1 MPGTLPR
8 PRLVVAAPAIPFL
21 CHEDEWTGNLVR
33 LPACL
38 LAAGRLVGRGG
49 GYSST
54 WYCWRFASQKQ
65 ATVASRRAEG
75 VSPVGSTFI
84 GPAGSSDQR
93 WRKENTSPLV
103 PIPFQRDDGKADEGL
118 LVSRIFLG
126 CGGDAHKEERRRR
139 RDSHHHFFESF
150 FRPASASVLIRTVII
165 IYT

>member
-49 GYSST
+49 GGVVPGTAGGSQARSKQL
-54 WYCWRFASQKQ
+54 WRQDA
-65 ATVASRRAEG
+65 RRGCPQSEA
-75 VSPVGSTFI
+75 
-84 GPAGSSDQR
+84 R
-93 WRKENTSPLV
+93 
-103 PIPFQRDDGKADEGL
+103 L
-118 LVSRIFLG
+118 LVQQAAAIKGGGKRTRARWSPFHSRGMMAKQTKDCWSLGFFWG